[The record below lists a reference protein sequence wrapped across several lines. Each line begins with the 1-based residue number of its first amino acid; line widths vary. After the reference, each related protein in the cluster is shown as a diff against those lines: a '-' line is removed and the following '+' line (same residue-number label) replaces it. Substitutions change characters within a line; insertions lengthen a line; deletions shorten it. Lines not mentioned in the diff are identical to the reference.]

1 MIWRWR
7 KWKESRNGTHTRAK
21 QRTDKKETRFL
32 VHVTLI
38 MLLLRT
44 TLRGLRAT
52 LGNSLEECS
61 EREPIWNSPL
71 GKNMISGITKEM
83 TKLRGKESSND
94 FTYSLRRTSATP
106 AADNDATAQQLVD
119 FYGWQNPNMPQEY
132 VSSARLQ
139 LVQLLRNSRWT
150 LPPSNKEFLGMSRDV
165 IGFKME

>member
-1 MIWRWR
+1 
-7 KWKESRNGTHTRAK
+7 
-21 QRTDKKETRFL
+21 
-32 VHVTLI
+32 
-38 MLLLRT
+38 ML
-44 TLRGLRAT
+44 
-52 LGNSLEECS
+52 
-61 EREPIWNSPL
+61 
-71 GKNMISGITKEM
+71 SGITKEM